1 MMLCPLNVV
10 LELSRF
16 VNVTFSVNIGGEYF
30 KAQYFSI
37 LLACC
42 LFTNQL
48 TGFSGPY
55 IAGGQGGQLPP
66 PGKLF
71 FFSNIVFDFVG
82 LFLLAILFR
91 NLKKTD

>member
-1 MMLCPLNVV
+1 MRNVEQDV
-10 LELSRF
+10 IEKFR
-16 VNVTFSVNIGGEYF
+16 V
-30 KAQYFSI
+30 A
-37 LLACC
+37 
-42 LFTNQL
+42 
-48 TGFSGPY
+48 GPY